1 MNKLLKIA
9 AAGLMAAAWM
19 AGCRSGPTQIV
30 EGEAYPERVERGPTL
45 NIQVFR
51 RETELEFTNTTAE
64 PIPPCRMWLN
74 AWYSREIDGLG
85 VGETLRL
92 PLREFK
98 DQYGDSFRGGGFFAP
113 ELPERLALAELQIGE
128 RMMGLVVVGGE

>member
-1 MNKLLKIA
+1 
-9 AAGLMAAAWM
+9 
-19 AGCRSGPTQIV
+19 
-30 EGEAYPERVERGPTL
+30 
-45 NIQVFR
+45 
-51 RETELEFTNTTAE
+51 
-64 PIPPCRMWLN
+64 CRMWLN

-128 RMMGLVVVGGE
+128 RMMGVVVVGGEEERDAAGAAVAPRRWSSWRYRGDGVVAASTAAGRAGGRILRPWRTFWWSGRIRMIRNWGWGGRWRS